1 MFFGI
6 LLLVSK
12 ILGVS
17 VLPEKRVKDITKI
30 KRREIVWIVKNLRS

>member
-17 VLPEKRVKDITKI
+17 VQEREGEGHHQN
-30 KRREIVWIVKNLRS
+30 KRREIVGL

>member
-17 VLPEKRVKDITKI
+17 VQEKRVKDITKI
-30 KRREIVWIVKNLRS
+30 KRREIVLIVKNLRS